1 MGYNNESRK
10 TKSIDNR
17 NRIVE
22 AALRLIDEKGF
33 DNVTVSQIT
42 EAAGVSKGAFYIHF
56 KSKEELIEQQ
66 ISESYDEFKLDPGL
80 PKFERLSYFLLNSIK
95 VIKDTGLKMCQ
106 EWFSHSVKG
115 NYFGQRKLAYDTQAV
130 REIVMDETFAEEII
144 AVYYGSLNLWCFTDG
159 ITSPEGAVN
168 HYLDNVKERLS

>member
-66 ISESYDEFKLDPGL
+66 ISELYDEFKLDQGL

-95 VIKDTGLKMCQ
+95 AIIPSKATT
-106 EWFSHSVKG
+106 SVKESSPMI
-115 NYFGQRKLAYDTQAV
+115 RKRSAKSSWMKL
-130 REIVMDETFAEEII
+130 
-144 AVYYGSLNLWCFTDG
+144 
-159 ITSPEGAVN
+159 SPRKSSPFIMA
-168 HYLDNVKERLS
+168 R